1 MSLKR
6 AKLLYFIYSILTLK
20 KPRLIPFVQNSWSK
34 KISSWPFDA
43 LFSNYWTFQTSEHK
57 ESTRSRNFMPPSIII
72 VIYSTVYYFKK
83 ERMHMDWNV
92 LILWHTLQLCTCFS
106 VKFAALL
113 TAAKN
118 EFSITHAF
126 TSLGNLSPRSHVIT
140 TFLKQCHMVT

>member
-6 AKLLYFIYSILTLK
+6 AKLLYFIYNKLTLK

-34 KISSWPFDA
+34 KFPHDLLTLFFRITGPFKQANTKNPRDLVILCRLRSLSW
-43 LFSNYWTFQTSEHK
+43 Y
-57 ESTRSRNFMPPSIII
+57 
-72 VIYSTVYYFKK
+72 TVYYFKK
-83 ERMHMDWNV
+83 ERMHMDRNV
-92 LILWHTLQLCTCFS
+92 LILWHTLQLCTSFS

-140 TFLKQCHMVT
+140 TFLEQCHMVT